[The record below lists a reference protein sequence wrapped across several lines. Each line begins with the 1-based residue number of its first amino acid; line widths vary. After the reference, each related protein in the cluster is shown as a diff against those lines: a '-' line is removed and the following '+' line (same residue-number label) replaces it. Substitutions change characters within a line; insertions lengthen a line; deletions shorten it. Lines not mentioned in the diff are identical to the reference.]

1 MTASVSGLLSDR
13 LPALHER
20 KRALDASWLL
30 ILVAVLLATGAPWY
44 LRVLDIE
51 MGVVAWSLFGYSL
64 VYLGVAYAS
73 DLIRS
78 HRLVLA
84 VMIGLQMAGVT
95 FLGWVWH
102 LVGSVQNPLFLLTFV
117 LPVVAAGLLTLR
129 WHAYSVALLSIVVAL
144 FVAVVDSPG
153 LRWYLS
159 QFAAIEPALSLLPV
173 ELAGRQEPFPAAV
186 SQPGYLVVSMVFF
199 SLLIFTVALTS
210 ESISS
215 LLLRLY
221 ERLHLS
227 SHALEEEERLSQAV
241 LRAAPEP
248 SVLAFRDTLMI
259 AQASD
264 SFTKSLLLEP
274 EDLSS
279 KSFFDLVHFSY
290 RDVVERLLENGE
302 GEMPFAVYRVGP
314 ETRVA
319 RVHCFPLSHRGT
331 EYLYI
336 TMHDVSALYYLK
348 SALDAAPEPHLLI
361 GSDRRLVYFN
371 RRAAELFKDPC
382 FGAPA
387 AEFLEREGTPS
398 GWWHLG
404 VQSRSRRRIALGERQ
419 WGVDLT
425 AATIPGEREKLTI
438 LVLREIGT

>member
-1 MTASVSGLLSDR
+1 MSSSVGRLFSDR

-30 ILVAVLLATGAPWY
+30 VLVAVLLATGTPWY

-64 VYLGVAYAS
+64 AYLGVAVAS

-78 HRLVLA
+78 HRGVLA
-84 VMIGLQMAGVT
+84 VMIGLQMMGVV

-129 WHAYSVALLSIVVAL
+129 WHAYIVAALSIVVTL

-153 LRWYLS
+153 LRWYMSQYAWAEPVLS
-159 QFAAIEPALSLLPV
+159 WLPV
-173 ELAGRQEPFPAAV
+173 ELSGKQEPFPMAV
-186 SQPGYLVVSMVFF
+186 AQPGYLVVSLVFF
-199 SLLIFTVALTS
+199 SLLILTVALTS

-241 LRAAPEP
+241 LRASPEP
-248 SVLAFRDTLMI
+248 AVLAYRENLMI
-259 AQASD
+259 AQASE
-264 SFTKSLLLEP
+264 SFTRGLLLEP
-274 EDLSS
+274 HDVSS
-279 KSFFDLVHFSY
+279 KSFFELVRFSY
-290 RDVVERLLENGE
+290 RDVVERLLEEGSGE
-302 GEMPFAVYRVGP
+302 VPIAVYRVGP

-319 RVHCFPLSHRGT
+319 SVHCFPLRHRDT

-336 TMHDVSALYYLK
+336 TLHDVSALHYLK
-348 SALDAAPEPHLLI
+348 SALDAAPEAYLLI
-361 GSDRRLVYFN
+361 GSDRSLVYFN
-371 RRAAELFKDPC
+371 SRATELFGELC

-387 AEFLEREGTPS
+387 AELLEREGVPS
-398 GWWHLG
+398 GWWQLG
-404 VQSRSRRRIALGERQ
+404 VQPRSRRRIVLGEQ
-419 WGVDLT
+419 ELAAELT

-438 LVLREIGT
+438 LILREGEA